1 MPGNTDGRHLRFTRS
16 RKFFSGHPV
25 NQPAPPS
32 VLQKVT
38 ADAEFVKALHA
49 EYGGSLF
56 AFCVRFTGDR
66 ERAEDVVQEVM
77 LRAWRNLDRL
87 EIGDRSLRPWLM
99 TCARNVLTDEH
110 RAAGVRPRLVNDD
123 NALAGIAVGGEDIDR
138 AVESWT
144 MADALQRLSDEHRD
158 VLIECYWLGR
168 SVAEAA
174 ENLGIPAGTVKSRT
188 YYALRAL
195 RLALEE
201 MGVGR

>member
-1 MPGNTDGRHLRFTRS
+1 MSSDTEGRPIR
-16 RKFFSGHPV
+16 FSGTRKLFPGQRV
-25 NQPAPPS
+25 NQGGVPS
-32 VLQKVT
+32 VLAGVN
-38 ADAEFVKALHA
+38 ADAEFVKTLHA
-49 EYGGSLF
+49 EHGGPLF

-66 ERAEDVVQEVM
+66 GRAEDVVQEVM

-87 EIGDRSLRPWLM
+87 ELGDRSIRPWLM

-110 RAAGVRPRLVNDD
+110 RAAGARPRLAEDD
-123 NALAGIAVGGEDIDR
+123 GALAGIAVGTEDIDR

-144 MADALQRLSDEHRD
+144 MAEALQRLSGEHRE
-158 VLIECYWLGR
+158 VLVECYWLGR

-174 ENLGIPAGTVKSRT
+174 HTLHIPPGTVKSRT

-201 MGVGR
+201 MGVDR

>member
-1 MPGNTDGRHLRFTRS
+1 MSGDTDGRLVRFSRN
-16 RKFFSGHPV
+16 RKFFSGRQV
-25 NQPAPPS
+25 NQKGGSS
-32 VLQKVT
+32 VSPDVT

-49 EYGGSLF
+49 EHGGPLF

-66 ERAEDVVQEVM
+66 GRAEDVVQEVM
-77 LRAWRNLDRL
+77 LRAWRNLDQL
-87 EIGDRSLRPWLM
+87 ELGDRSIRPWLM

-110 RAAGVRPRLVNDD
+110 RAAGARPNLVNDD
-123 NALAGIAVGGEDIDR
+123 NALVGIAVGGDDIER

-144 MADALQRLSDEHRD
+144 MAEALQRLSDEHRE

-174 ENLGIPAGTVKSRT
+174 QTLRIPPGTVKSRT

>member
-1 MPGNTDGRHLRFTRS
+1 MSGDTDGRHVRFS
-16 RKFFSGHPV
+16 GNRKFSPGRQM
-25 NQPAPPS
+25 NQKGGSS
-32 VLQKVT
+32 VSPDVT

-49 EYGGSLF
+49 QHGGPLF
-56 AFCVRFTGDR
+56 AFCVRYTGDR
-66 ERAEDVVQEVM
+66 GRAEDVVQEVM
-77 LRAWRNLDRL
+77 VRAWRNLDQL
-87 EIGDRSLRPWLM
+87 ELGDRSIRPWLM

-110 RAAGVRPRLVNDD
+110 RAAGARPRLVNDD
-123 NALAGIAVGGEDIDR
+123 NALAGLAVGGDDIDR

-144 MADALQRLSDEHRD
+144 MAEALQRLSDEHRD

-174 ENLGIPAGTVKSRT
+174 QTLGVPPGTVKSRT